1 MRNPGR
7 VAWNLLLVFVLL
19 GCTGEQER
27 RNQEQDRLRAARAR
41 RVQAKLSAE
50 QRRRERERAAAAAM
64 RAPGGEV
71 VLPENDA
78 GMQISL
84 TDEKPGRR
92 RYRFSFPSRLRVVG
106 GLRQRTVYRAMK
118 KRRRA
123 IQQCI
128 RKGWKAKPPLRGT
141 VRLAFAIST
150 LGTITRI
157 SVEYGNESHAV
168 TTQCLRA
175 EIQRWRFPKNRKEPT
190 LVGVSAVGRR
200 RFRRRYWRGW
210 RR

>member
-1 MRNPGR
+1 MQFTGRIACMLLMVCVLPGC
-7 VAWNLLLVFVLL
+7 AN
-19 GCTGEQER
+19 EQER
-27 RNQEQDRLRAARAR
+27 RNQEQARLRAARAR
-41 RVQAKLSAE
+41 RVQANLSAE

-64 RAPGGEV
+64 RASGGEV
-71 VLPENDA
+71 VLPVNDV

-92 RYRFSFPSRLRVVG
+92 RYRVSFPSRLRVVG
-106 GLRQRTVYRAMK
+106 GLRKRTVYRAMK

-123 IQQCI
+123 IKRCI

-141 VRLAFAIST
+141 VRLAYAIST
-150 LGTITRI
+150 LGAITRI
-157 SVEYGNESHAV
+157 SVEYGNESHTL
-168 TTQCLRA
+168 TTKCLRK
-175 EIQRWRFPKNRKEPT
+175 EVQRWRFPKNRKEPT

-200 RFRRRYWRGW
+200 RFRRRYWRRW

>member
-7 VAWNLLLVFVLL
+7 FAWILLIVAVLP
-19 GCTGEQER
+19 GCSNEQER
-27 RNQEQDRLRAARAR
+27 RNQEQARLRAARAR

-50 QRRRERERAAAAAM
+50 QRRREREVAAAAAM
-64 RAPGGEV
+64 RASGGEV
-71 VLPENDA
+71 VLPANDA

-123 IQQCI
+123 IKRCI

-150 LGTITRI
+150 QGAITRI
-157 SVEYGNESHAV
+157 SVEYGNESNAV
-168 TTQCLRA
+168 TTKCLRT
-175 EIQRWRFPKNRKEPT
+175 EVQRWRFPKNRKEPT
-190 LVGVSAVGRR
+190 LVGVSAVGNR
-200 RFRRRYWRGW
+200 RFRRRYWRRW